1 MFKRILLAGLLALS
15 GVSGAFAQAG
25 GLPQELQKNTRRLQG
40 DQITFCLD
48 ERSVGAPFD
57 HRVGV
62 AIASAL
68 LLNAKFTRAPGGF
81 GLDAQG
87 YLDELQIVMANEC
100 DVLLGV
106 SLQPNFPYPE
116 WASPTRAYAQVPFV
130 LAVTDPSYNSLA
142 DIPKTRK
149 LGTALGSIGE
159 YAFIT
164 YNQQLPEAE
173 RWKRLPYA
181 DPKLMVQRLKD
192 GTLGGIIL
200 WGPSLSRAVGGD
212 PASAGLRVIDT
223 SPVAQSFVLVGAL
236 VSSRDAFLR
245 SQVDDAIGS
254 LIADGTMQSLL
265 DEFGYNGKPGPQ

>member
-1 MFKRILLAGLLALS
+1 MFPRLLINAVLFFATCAGALAQ
-15 GVSGAFAQAG
+15 GG
-25 GLPQELQKNTRRLQG
+25 GLPQELQNNTRRMQG

-48 ERSVGAPFD
+48 EQSVGAPFD
-57 HRVGV
+57 HAVGL

-68 LLNAKFTRAPGGF
+68 LLNAKFTRAPSGF

-87 YLDELQIVMANEC
+87 YFDELQIVMANEC

-130 LAVTDPSYNSLA
+130 LAVTDPSYNKLS
-142 DIPKTRK
+142 DIPKDKT

-173 RWKRLPYA
+173 RWRRLPYA
-181 DPKLMVQRLKD
+181 DAKLMVQRLKD

-200 WGPSLSRAVGGD
+200 WGPSLGRAVGGD
-212 PASAGLRVIDT
+212 PAKAGIRVIDT
-223 SPVAQSFVLVGAL
+223 APVAQSFVLVGAL

-245 SQVDDAIGS
+245 SQVDSAISS
-254 LIADGTMQSLL
+254 LAADGTIQQLL
-265 DEFGYNGKPGPQ
+265 DQFGYQGKPGPQ

>member
-1 MFKRILLAGLLALS
+1 MFKPVLLAGLLALAGAGS
-15 GVSGAFAQAG
+15 AFAQAG
-25 GLPQELQKNTRRLQG
+25 GLPQELQNNTTRLQG

-48 ERSVGAPFD
+48 EQSVGAPFD
-57 HRVGV
+57 HRVGE

-68 LLNAKFTRAPGGF
+68 LLNAKFTRAPSGF

-181 DPKLMVQRLKD
+181 DPKLMVTRLKD

-200 WGPSLSRAVGGD
+200 WGPSLSRAVGGN
-212 PASAGLRVIDT
+212 PADAGLRVIDT

-236 VSSRDAFLR
+236 VSSRDTFLR
-245 SQVDDAIGS
+245 SQVDSAISS

-265 DEFGYNGKPGPQ
+265 DEFGYQGKPGPQ

>member
-1 MFKRILLAGLLALS
+1 MFKSLFLAALMTLGTVTGALAQ
-15 GVSGAFAQAG
+15 GG
-25 GLPQELQKNTRRLQG
+25 GLPQELQHNTRRMQG

-48 ERSVGAPFD
+48 EQSVGAPFD
-57 HRVGV
+57 HRVGE

-68 LLNAKFTRAPGGF
+68 LLKAKFTRAPSGF

-100 DVLLGV
+100 DVLLGI

-164 YNQQLPEAE
+164 YNQQLPEAD

-181 DPKLMVQRLKD
+181 DAKLMVKRLKD

-212 PASAGLRVIDT
+212 PAKAGLRVIDT

-236 VSSRDAFLR
+236 VSSRDTFLR
-245 SQVDDAIGS
+245 SQIDDAIAS
-254 LIADGTMQSLL
+254 LISDGSMQAML
-265 DEFGYNGKPGPQ
+265 DEFGYQGKPGPQ

>member
-1 MFKRILLAGLLALS
+1 MLKRIVLAGLLALF
-15 GVSGAFAQAG
+15 GVGAAFAQAG
-25 GLPQELQKNTRRLQG
+25 GLPQELQNNTTRLQG

-48 ERSVGAPFD
+48 EQSVGAPFD
-57 HRVGV
+57 HRVGE

-68 LLNAKFTRAPGGF
+68 LLTPKFTRAPSGF
-81 GLDAQG
+81 GIDAQG
-87 YLDELQIVMANEC
+87 YLDELQIVMANTC

-106 SLQPNFPYPE
+106 SLQPNYPYPE

-130 LAVTDPSYNSLA
+130 LAVTDPGYKSLA
-142 DIPKTRK
+142 DIPKTK
-149 LGTALGSIGE
+149 TLGTALGSIGE

-173 RWKRLPYA
+173 RWRRLPYA
-181 DPKLMVQRLKD
+181 DPKLMVKRLQD

-212 PASAGLRVIDT
+212 PAKAGLRIIDT
-223 SPVAQSFVLVGAL
+223 TPVAQSFVLVGAL

-245 SQVDDAIGS
+245 SQVDNAIAS
-254 LIADGTMQSLL
+254 LITDGTIQSLL
-265 DEFGYNGKPGPQ
+265 DEFGYAGKPGPL